1 MVLTKAKNCNCL
13 TDKILHLIW
22 QLASSNI
29 KLDAKKGVNREESA
43 AFQRTC
49 FILEPQGKR
58 SFVAFPYI
66 SSVPLFD
73 KKLGCNYRQMNVSL
87 QEQNKCW
94 STKSWRFWC
103 YKRWVSWQKAHCTK
117 EGEVPV
123 SSQPSSWSCGSTP
136 SKAPPLTLELIQLT
150 CSPESCLHFCWMS
163 TFSWFMKGSSKH
175 QYWCKASGRS
185 MQW

>member
-1 MVLTKAKNCNCL
+1 MVVIVVLTKAKNCNCL

-58 SFVAFPYI
+58 SFFAFPYI

-87 QEQNKCW
+87 QEQNKC
-94 STKSWRFWC
+94 
-103 YKRWVSWQKAHCTK
+103 
-117 EGEVPV
+117 
-123 SSQPSSWSCGSTP
+123 
-136 SKAPPLTLELIQLT
+136 
-150 CSPESCLHFCWMS
+150 
-163 TFSWFMKGSSKH
+163 
-175 QYWCKASGRS
+175 
-185 MQW
+185 